1 MVRLRRALEPPP
13 RHRPISPSASRHR
26 PPAAPHAGL
35 RPIGPR
41 GSPRL
46 RSRRSQSAA
55 ATASLQQGGA
65 RRAPTRGA
73 GGAGGAAV
81 AGPAAAMEEPL
92 ALLVRSPTQRHPDL
106 RLRAAPAWTV
116 RRLKAELRRLVPE
129 APPEEDQKL
138 IYSGKLLL
146 DHHYLREL
154 LPKQG
159 ELHALHLV
167 YNFKTPANVQETHAE
182 VKADQPKVLSEAGQE
197 PSASSSNGERLR
209 CSSGGQS
216 SAEAS
221 NRLETTR
228 HPFQRVAPGF
238 SAYTTYSMLQMSWLQ
253 QIYARQY
260 YMQYLASAASADP
273 SQTQRSQEI
282 PVAPVTPPAPL
293 PDPFPAQNQPGNQ
306 NAAAQVNAAAN
317 QNLRMNAQGG
327 PLMEEEEEGGNR
339 DWLDWLYS
347 ATLFYVFVNIIY
359 FYSSVS
365 RFLLVMGG
373 TVLMYLHHVGW
384 LPFRRRPV
392 QPFPGN
398 VPPQAAINQ
407 DQNNN
412 LQGGNGGRADESEAS
427 PDEGQA
433 LQELQQASPS
443 FMSTAWVFFKTFF
456 ASLLPEGP
464 GVTRN

>member
-1 MVRLRRALEPPP
+1 MSMYVKA
-13 RHRPISPSASRHR
+13 SA
-26 PPAAPHAGL
+26 G
-35 RPIGPR
+35 
-41 GSPRL
+41 
-46 RSRRSQSAA
+46 
-55 ATASLQQGGA
+55 
-65 RRAPTRGA
+65 
-73 GGAGGAAV
+73 
-81 AGPAAAMEEPL
+81 
-92 ALLVRSPTQRHPDL
+92 
-106 RLRAAPAWTV
+106 
-116 RRLKAELRRLVPE
+116 
-129 APPEEDQKL
+129 PEEDQKL
-138 IYSGKLLL
+138 IYAGKLLL
-146 DHHYLREL
+146 DHQYLREL
-154 LPKQG
+154 LPKHG
-159 ELHALHLV
+159 ELHVLHLV
-167 YNFKTPANVQETHAE
+167 YAFKTPASLQESDAE
-182 VKADQPKVLSEAGQE
+182 VKADQPKLPSEDSEE
-197 PSASSSNGERLR
+197 PPVSASDSEGQRD
-209 CSSGGQS
+209 SSGGQS

-221 NRLETTR
+221 NGLETTL
-228 HPFQRVAPGF
+228 HPFRSVAPGF

-260 YMQYLASAASADP
+260 YMQYLASTAASANP
-273 SQTQRSQEI
+273 PHAQRSREI

-293 PDPFPAQNQPGNQ
+293 PDQFPAQNQPGNQ

-327 PLMEEEEEGGNR
+327 PLMEEEEDGGNR

-398 VPPQAAINQ
+398 VPPQAAVNQ

-412 LQGGNGGRADESEAS
+412 LQGGNAGRADESEVS
-427 PDEGQA
+427 PDEGQVS
-433 LQELQQASPS
+433 QELQQANPS
-443 FMSTAWVFFKTFF
+443 LMSTAWVFFKTFF

-464 GVTRN
+464 GVTHN

>member
-1 MVRLRRALEPPP
+1 
-13 RHRPISPSASRHR
+13 
-26 PPAAPHAGL
+26 
-35 RPIGPR
+35 
-41 GSPRL
+41 
-46 RSRRSQSAA
+46 
-55 ATASLQQGGA
+55 
-65 RRAPTRGA
+65 
-73 GGAGGAAV
+73 
-81 AGPAAAMEEPL
+81 MEESL
-92 ALLVRSPTQRHPDL
+92 ILLVRSPMQRHPDL

-154 LPKQG
+154 LPRHG

-167 YNFKTPANVQETHAE
+167 YNFKAPANVQETNAE
-182 VKADQPKVLSEAGQE
+182 VKADQLKLLSEASQE
-197 PSASSSNGERLR
+197 PLVSSSNGERLR

-216 SAEAS
+216 SAEAN
-221 NRLETTR
+221 NRLETTL
-228 HPFQRVAPGF
+228 HPFQSVAPGF
-238 SAYTTYSMLQMSWLQ
+238 SAYTAYSMLQMSWFQ

-260 YMQYLASAASADP
+260 YMQYLASTAASAD
-273 SQTQRSQEI
+273 SSHTQHSQEI
-282 PVAPVTPPAPL
+282 QVAPVTPPAPL

-306 NAAAQVNAAAN
+306 NAAGQVNAVAN
-317 QNLRMNAQGG
+317 QNLQMNAQRG
-327 PLMEEEEEGGNR
+327 PLMEEEEGGNR

-392 QPFPGN
+392 QPVPGN

-412 LQGGNGGRADESEAS
+412 LQGGDAGGADELEAS
-427 PDEGQA
+427 PDEGQI
-433 LQELQQASPS
+433 LQELQQATPS

-464 GVTRN
+464 RVIRN

>member
-1 MVRLRRALEPPP
+1 
-13 RHRPISPSASRHR
+13 
-26 PPAAPHAGL
+26 
-35 RPIGPR
+35 
-41 GSPRL
+41 
-46 RSRRSQSAA
+46 
-55 ATASLQQGGA
+55 
-65 RRAPTRGA
+65 
-73 GGAGGAAV
+73 
-81 AGPAAAMEEPL
+81 MEEPL
-92 ALLVRSPTQRHPDL
+92 SLLVRSPTQRHPDL

-116 RRLKAELRRLVPE
+116 RRLKAELRRLVPG
-129 APPEEDQKL
+129 APPEEEQKL

-154 LPKQG
+154 LPKHG
-159 ELHALHLV
+159 DLHALHLV
-167 YNFKTPANVQETHAE
+167 YNFKTPANVQESNAE
-182 VKADQPKVLSEAGQE
+182 VKADQPKLLSEASQE
-197 PSASSSNGERLR
+197 RSVSSSSGERLR
-209 CSSGGQS
+209 CSSGDQS
-216 SAEAS
+216 SAEVS
-221 NRLETTR
+221 NRVETTQ
-228 HPFQRVAPGF
+228 HPFQSVALGF
-238 SAYTTYSMLQMSWLQ
+238 SAYTTYSILQMSWLQ

-260 YMQYLASAASADP
+260 YMQYLASAAAPADP
-273 SQTQRSQEI
+273 SRARCSQEI
-282 PVAPVTPPAPL
+282 PVTPSAPL

-306 NAAAQVNAAAN
+306 NAAAQVNVAAN

-398 VPPQAAINQ
+398 APPQAAVNQ

-412 LQGGNGGRADESEAS
+412 LQGGNAGRTDESEAS
-427 PDEGQA
+427 LDEGQV
-433 LQELQQASPS
+433 LQELQQANPS

>member
-1 MVRLRRALEPPP
+1 
-13 RHRPISPSASRHR
+13 
-26 PPAAPHAGL
+26 
-35 RPIGPR
+35 
-41 GSPRL
+41 
-46 RSRRSQSAA
+46 
-55 ATASLQQGGA
+55 
-65 RRAPTRGA
+65 
-73 GGAGGAAV
+73 
-81 AGPAAAMEEPL
+81 
-92 ALLVRSPTQRHPDL
+92 
-106 RLRAAPAWTV
+106 
-116 RRLKAELRRLVPE
+116 
-129 APPEEDQKL
+129 EEDQKL

-182 VKADQPKVLSEAGQE
+182 
-197 PSASSSNGERLR
+197 RLR
-209 CSSGGQS
+209 LWAGGVEVS
-216 SAEAS
+216 VEADAFS
-221 NRLETTR
+221 TLEGGINFAFGCAKWQKLFTLLETTR

-464 GVTRN
+464 GVTHN

>member
-1 MVRLRRALEPPP
+1 
-13 RHRPISPSASRHR
+13 
-26 PPAAPHAGL
+26 
-35 RPIGPR
+35 
-41 GSPRL
+41 
-46 RSRRSQSAA
+46 
-55 ATASLQQGGA
+55 
-65 RRAPTRGA
+65 
-73 GGAGGAAV
+73 
-81 AGPAAAMEEPL
+81 
-92 ALLVRSPTQRHPDL
+92 
-106 RLRAAPAWTV
+106 
-116 RRLKAELRRLVPE
+116 
-129 APPEEDQKL
+129 EEDQKL

-154 LPKQG
+154 LPKHG

-167 YNFKTPANVQETHAE
+167 YNFKTPANVPETNAE
-182 VKADQPKVLSEAGQE
+182 VLTLNVQNTRSYLDCPVINDLEFVCYLLMNVFKSW
-197 PSASSSNGERLR
+197 S
-209 CSSGGQS
+209 
-216 SAEAS
+216 
-221 NRLETTR
+221 RLETTR
-228 HPFQRVAPGF
+228 HPFQNVAPGF

-260 YMQYLASAASADP
+260 YMQYLASTAASADP
-273 SQTQRSQEI
+273 SHARHLQDT

-306 NAAAQVNAAAN
+306 NAAAQVNAVAN

-398 VPPQAAINQ
+398 VPPRAAINQ

-412 LQGGNGGRADESEAS
+412 LQEGNAGRADEPEAS
-427 PDEGQA
+427 PDEGRV
-433 LQELQQASPS
+433 LQELQQANPS

>member
-1 MVRLRRALEPPP
+1 
-13 RHRPISPSASRHR
+13 
-26 PPAAPHAGL
+26 
-35 RPIGPR
+35 
-41 GSPRL
+41 
-46 RSRRSQSAA
+46 Q
-55 ATASLQQGGA
+55 
-65 RRAPTRGA
+65 
-73 GGAGGAAV
+73 
-81 AGPAAAMEEPL
+81 
-92 ALLVRSPTQRHPDL
+92 
-106 RLRAAPAWTV
+106 
-116 RRLKAELRRLVPE
+116 
-129 APPEEDQKL
+129 
-138 IYSGKLLL
+138 
-146 DHHYLREL
+146 
-154 LPKQG
+154 
-159 ELHALHLV
+159 
-167 YNFKTPANVQETHAE
+167 
-182 VKADQPKVLSEAGQE
+182 
-197 PSASSSNGERLR
+197 
-209 CSSGGQS
+209 
-216 SAEAS
+216 
-221 NRLETTR
+221 
-228 HPFQRVAPGF
+228 HPFQNVAPGF

-260 YMQYLASAASADP
+260 YMQYLASTAASADP
-273 SQTQRSQEI
+273 SRARHSQDT

-293 PDPFPAQNQPGNQ
+293 PDPFPAQNQPGHQ
-306 NAAAQVNAAAN
+306 NAAAQVNAVAN

-398 VPPQAAINQ
+398 VPPHAAINQ

-412 LQGGNGGRADESEAS
+412 LQEGNAGRADEPEAS
-427 PDEGQA
+427 PDEGGV
-433 LQELQQASPS
+433 LQELQQANPS

>member
-1 MVRLRRALEPPP
+1 
-13 RHRPISPSASRHR
+13 
-26 PPAAPHAGL
+26 
-35 RPIGPR
+35 
-41 GSPRL
+41 
-46 RSRRSQSAA
+46 
-55 ATASLQQGGA
+55 
-65 RRAPTRGA
+65 
-73 GGAGGAAV
+73 
-81 AGPAAAMEEPL
+81 
-92 ALLVRSPTQRHPDL
+92 
-106 RLRAAPAWTV
+106 
-116 RRLKAELRRLVPE
+116 
-129 APPEEDQKL
+129 PEEDQKL
-138 IYSGKLLL
+138 IYAGKLLL

-154 LPKQG
+154 LPKHG

-167 YNFKTPANVQETHAE
+167 YNSKAPANVEETSAE
-182 VKADQPKVLSEAGQE
+182 VKAAQPKLLSEAGQE
-197 PSASSSNGERLR
+197 PSVSSSNGERLR

-216 SAEAS
+216 SAETS

-228 HPFQRVAPGF
+228 HPFQSVPPGF

-260 YMQYLASAASADP
+260 YMRYLASTAASADP
-273 SQTQRSQEI
+273 SRARRSQEI

-317 QNLRMNAQGG
+317 QNLGMNAQGG
-327 PLMEEEEEGGNR
+327 PLMEEEEGGNR

-373 TVLMYLHHVGW
+373 TVLMYLHRVGW

-398 VPPQAAINQ
+398 APPQAAVNQ

-412 LQGGNGGRADESEAS
+412 LQGENAGRTDESEAS
-427 PDEGQA
+427 PDEGQV
-433 LQELQQASPS
+433 LQELQQANPS

-464 GVTRN
+464 GMTHN